1 VTIEYHIDDETGVVY
16 TRLIG
21 RVVISDFVEHQRRL
35 AEDVNFNG
43 NSCELIDTTDGSI
56 GEGLG
61 FRSFSQIADT
71 SPWQPHARRA
81 IVVSSNLTYGL
92 ANVFSMI
99 MSKEHGEIALF
110 KDIEAA
116 CAWLGI
122 NTPEKTD

>member
-1 VTIEYHIDDETGVVY
+1 MTIEYHIDDETGVVY

-35 AEDVNFNG
+35 ADDDNFNG
-43 NSCELIDTTDGSI
+43 NGCELIDTTDGSV

-61 FRSFSQIADT
+61 FRSFSQISDT
-71 SPWQPHARRA
+71 SPWLPDARRA

-99 MSKEHGEIALF
+99 MGREHGEIAVF
-110 KDIEAA
+110 KDIDAA
-116 CAWLGI
+116 SAWLGI
-122 NTPEKTD
+122 DRS

>member
-35 AEDVNFNG
+35 ADDDNFNG
-43 NSCELIDTTDGSI
+43 NGCELIDTTDGSV

-61 FRSFSQIADT
+61 FRSFSQISDT
-71 SPWQPHARRA
+71 SPWLPHARRA

-92 ANVFSMI
+92 ANVFRMI

-110 KDIEAA
+110 KDITAA

-122 NTPEKTD
+122 DKPKSFL